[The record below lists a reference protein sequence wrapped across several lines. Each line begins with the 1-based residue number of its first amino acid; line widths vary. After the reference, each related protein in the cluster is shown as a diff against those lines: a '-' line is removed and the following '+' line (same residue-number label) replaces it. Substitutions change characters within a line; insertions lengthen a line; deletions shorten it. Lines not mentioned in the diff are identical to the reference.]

1 MHERVS
7 GGKERVGEREKERK
21 RERER
26 ERTGLYSVLFPAVC
40 PPALDTL
47 FGCQRGGGG
56 SIVSYFPAV
65 SPPALGRWTT
75 ELLLL
80 LLLRTTVDN
89 ILKKDS
95 TAHSQ
100 RRPVWSGWASVPL
113 APSPFLDM
121 TSSPHLIGYLDMLG
135 MEL

>member
-1 MHERVS
+1 MSYFRRSVRRRWTPCLDV
-7 GGKERVGEREKERK
+7 KEV
-21 RERER
+21 
-26 ERTGLYSVLFPAVC
+26 
-40 PPALDTL
+40 
-47 FGCQRGGGG
+47 GG